1 VSGLDAVMTDDQ
13 IFDLE
18 VRLFMEGVF
27 ERYCQDFRQY
37 ALVSVRRRLAQALV
51 HFRCDPLSMLQHR
64 VLREPVLF
72 TELLGF
78 LTVHVSELFRD
89 PEYFRALRS
98 QVLPHLATYP
108 SIRVWIAGCS
118 TGEEA
123 YSVAILLREE
133 GLLER
138 ALLYAT
144 DVDPQ
149 ALAVGRGGIYPVE
162 RMAAFS
168 ASYQK
173 AGGRGSLSDHY
184 TAAYDGAAFDRGL
197 RNRIVFSDHSLATD
211 GVFAEVHLVSC
222 RNVLIYFDRPLQ
234 DRALELFHKALVR
247 AGFLGLGAKESLLYS
262 THAGQFSEFVAEQ
275 RIYQKR

>member
-1 VSGLDAVMTDDQ
+1 MKDDE

-18 VRLFMEGVF
+18 IRLFLEAVYQ
-27 ERYCQDFRQY
+27 RYCQDFRQY
-37 ALVSVRRRLAQALV
+37 ALVSVRRRLAQALI
-51 HFRCDPLSMLQHR
+51 HFGCGSLSLLQHR

-72 TELLGF
+72 SELLGF

-89 PEYFRALRS
+89 PEYFRALRT

-118 TGEEA
+118 SGEEA
-123 YSVAILLREE
+123 YSLAILLREE

-144 DVDPQ
+144 DVDPR
-149 ALAVGRGGIYPVE
+149 ALAAGRAGIYPLE
-162 RMAAFS
+162 RMATFTAN
-168 ASYQK
+168 YQR
-173 AGGRGSLSDHY
+173 AGGHGSLADHY
-184 TAAYDGAAFDRGL
+184 TAAYEGAAFDRGL
-197 RNRIVFSDHSLATD
+197 RSRIVFSDHSLATD

-222 RNVLIYFDRPLQ
+222 RNVLIYFDRELQ

-247 AGFLGLGAKESLLYS
+247 SGFLGLGAKESVLYS
-262 THAGQFSEFVAEQ
+262 SHASQFSEFIADQ

>member
-1 VSGLDAVMTDDQ
+1 MTEDQ

-18 VRLFMEGVF
+18 VRLFMEAVF

-37 ALVSVRRRLAQALV
+37 ALVSVRRRLAQALI
-51 HFRCDPLSMLQHR
+51 HFRCESLSMLQHR

-72 TELLGF
+72 SELLSF
-78 LTVHVSELFRD
+78 LTIHVSELFRD
-89 PEYFRALRS
+89 PEYFLALRT
-98 QVLPHLATYP
+98 QVVPHLATYP
-108 SIRVWIAGCS
+108 SIRIWIAGCS

-138 ALLYAT
+138 TLLYAT

-149 ALAVGRGGIYPVE
+149 ALAVARGGIYPIE
-162 RMAAFS
+162 RMAGFS

-234 DRALELFHKALVR
+234 DRALELFEKALVR
-247 AGFLGLGAKESLLYS
+247 AGFLGLGAKESLRYS
-262 THAGQFSEFVAEQ
+262 GHADDFNEFVADQ